1 MPCGDGT
8 GPCWTQERNWNCRS
22 TFGRGYGFR
31 WQRMPTRQP
40 VLLTKD
46 QQKNLLEEELKE
58 LEAEQQEIE
67 KRLKELEEKKQ

>member
-1 MPCGDGT
+1 
-8 GPCWTQERNWNCRS
+8 
-22 TFGRGYGFR
+22 
-31 WQRMPTRQP
+31 MPTRQP